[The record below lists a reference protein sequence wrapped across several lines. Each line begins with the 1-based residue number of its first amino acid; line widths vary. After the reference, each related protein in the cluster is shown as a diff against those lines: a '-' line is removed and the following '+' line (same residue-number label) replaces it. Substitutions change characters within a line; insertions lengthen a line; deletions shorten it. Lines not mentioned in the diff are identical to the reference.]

1 MRKRATLVLAVL
13 LSFALLAAACGDD
26 EEAETAAEPEPAAA
40 EPEPAP
46 EPEPEP
52 APEPETTESAEPEP
66 ETTEAPAPEPEP
78 EPEMTDVSVGLV
90 FDIGGRGD
98 QSFNDSAA
106 AGIERAAAELG
117 ITFTEASPEPDGSN
131 RAELLQLAASEH
143 DIVIGVGFLFEGD
156 AAAVGAENPDTKFGV
171 VDSAMLNFG
180 ADPPAPFGDNI
191 AGLVFAEHEGS
202 FLVGAAAALKSETG
216 KIGFIG
222 GVANVG
228 GLIEK
233 FEAGFTAGA
242 QTVNP
247 DIEIIGDYITEAP
260 DFDGFNAPDR
270 AKEIALAMY
279 EDGADIVYHAAGG
292 SGAGLFQAAL
302 EQSEATGSKVWAI
315 GVDSDQ
321 YHTADAGVRDYIL
334 TSMLKRVDV
343 SIFEMVRSVIDGT
356 MQPGPTAYD
365 LSVDGVGYSTSGG
378 FVDDIA
384 DQLDALKAQI
394 VAGDIVV
401 PAVAIDSRSRER
413 PDPLTGS
420 RSASTHVPTLRPG
433 RAIVRPGR
441 RF

>member
-1 MRKRATLVLAVL
+1 MRKRLLALTAIL
-13 LSFALLAAACGDD
+13 LSFTLLAAACGDD
-26 EEAETAAEPEPAAA
+26 DAETVAEPEPAAA
-40 EPEPAP
+40 EPE
-46 EPEPEP
+46 EEM
-52 APEPETTESAEPEP
+52 AEPEADH
-66 ETTEAPAPEPEP
+66 EDEADHDHDEDEADHDDEGHDHEDEADHDHDEDEADHDEDEMA

-131 RAELLQLAASEH
+131 RGELLQLAASEH

-171 VDSAMLNFG
+171 VDSAMMDWG
-180 ADPPAPFGDNI
+180 AGAPYGDNI

-216 KIGFIG
+216 TIGFIG

-228 GLIEK
+228 GLIER
-233 FEAGFTAGA
+233 FEAGFNAGA
-242 QTVNP
+242 RAVNP

-279 EDGADIVYHAAGG
+279 EEGADIVYHAAGG

-343 SIFEMVRSVIDGT
+343 SIFEMIRSVLDGT

-384 DQLDALKAQI
+384 DQLEALKAQI
-394 VAGDIVV
+394 VSGEI
-401 PAVAIDSRSRER
+401 
-413 PDPLTGS
+413 T
-420 RSASTHVPTLRPG
+420 VPTEP
-433 RAIVRPGR
+433 
-441 RF
+441 